1 MVQACYT
8 AFDTA
13 LGTCGVAWT
22 ARGLTSVLLP
32 EAGDGELRAKLQDRG
47 EPADVDSAP
56 AWVRRAIA
64 RIRRHLAGKPQDL
77 SRIPVVLDGAAPF
90 TRRVYELLRTIGA
103 GQTLSYGELARR
115 AGSPGAARAVG
126 QAMARNP
133 LPLVVPCH
141 RVLGSGGSLG
151 GFSAHGGTTT
161 KARLLRLEGK
171 AVDEGLFAGGEI
183 LPFDAARARRTLGRA
198 DPSLRKL
205 MKRVG
210 PLGLRLKPPRTT
222 FAALAEAI
230 VYQQLTMRA
239 GATIHGR
246 LCAQLSPRRALG
258 PKAVAAA
265 SDVELRAAG
274 LSRSKAAALR
284 DLADKTVAGRVP
296 SVARLAAMTDE
307 AIVESL
313 TAIRGIG
320 PWTVQMLLIFQL
332 GRPDVMPALDYG
344 LRRGFAVAF
353 DRDEIPSPQ
362 QMESY
367 ADRWRPY
374 RTVASWYLWRALELP
389 D

>member
-1 MVQACYT
+1 MVQARYT
-8 AFDTA
+8 TFDTD

-22 ARGLTSVLLP
+22 SRGLTDVLLP
-32 EAGDGELRAKLQDRG
+32 EARDSELYAKLRVHG
-47 EPADVDSAP
+47 EPTDADSAP

-64 RIRRHLAGKPQDL
+64 RIRRHLAGKTQDL

-90 TRRVYELLRTIGA
+90 TRRVYELLRTTPA
-103 GQTLSYGELARR
+103 GQTLSYGQLARQ

-126 QAMARNP
+126 QAMANNP

-141 RVLGSGGSLG
+141 RVLGAGGSLG
-151 GFSAHGGTTT
+151 GFSAHGGTKT
-161 KARLLRLEGK
+161 KARLLRLEGV
-171 AVDEGLFAGGEI
+171 AVGEGLFAGGDT
-183 LPFDAARARRTLGRA
+183 LPFDAARARRVLARA
-198 DPSLRKL
+198 DPTLGKL

-210 PLGLRLKPPRTT
+210 PLRLRLKPPRTT

-230 VYQQLTMRA
+230 VYQQLTTRA
-239 GATIHGR
+239 GAAIHGR

-258 PKAVAAA
+258 PNAVFAA
-265 SDVELRAAG
+265 SDDELRGAG

-284 DLADKTVAGRVP
+284 DLADQSKRGRVP
-296 SVARLAAMTDE
+296 SLSRLARMSDE

-313 TAIRGIG
+313 TVIRGIG

-344 LRRGFAVAF
+344 LRKGFVVAF
-353 DRDEIPSPQ
+353 YRDELPPPR
-362 QMESY
+362 ELEEY
-367 ADRWRPY
+367 AERWRPY